1 MDWLYPFAIL
11 IGTIITLMGL
21 GLPVAF
27 AFFAT
32 NILGLVLFFGGQ
44 RGITQMVSNFS
55 EAVGTYALAPLPMF
69 LVMGSLYFRSG
80 LGERVIHALDIAVG
94 NLRGRLSYVV
104 LMAGA
109 IFAALSG
116 SSLANAGMMSS
127 LMAPE
132 MLKRDYKPHMAYGPV
147 LGAGNLAVIIPP
159 STLAVLLGSLAQI
172 DVGALLI
179 AGILP
184 GLLLTAMFC
193 GLIWFQT
200 HIDPEAA
207 PQYPVPPVSGREK
220 WRGILVN
227 ILPMSFLVF
236 TVVGTIIL
244 GIATP
249 TESAGL
255 GCAGVA
261 LLLVVYRKFSWAVV
275 WQSLDDAMKV
285 TGMTFLIISASMTF
299 SQIFAFS
306 GASSGFISTV
316 TGMELGYYSIILM
329 MVLIILV
336 LGMFMDQVSMMLITL
351 PLFMP
356 FAAQYGFDTVWLGL
370 ILLLAFEVGLSTPPF
385 GLLLYVVMGSAQGEM
400 SLKTVALAAAPY
412 VALTLVLIVLVV
424 IFPQLALLLPS
435 LI

>member
-132 MLKRDYKPHMAYGPV
+132 MLKRNYKPHMAYGPV

-200 HIDPEAA
+200 YIDPEAA
-207 PQYPVPPVSGREK
+207 PQYPVPQVSGREK
-220 WRGILVN
+220 WRGVLIN

-261 LLLVVYRKFSWAVV
+261 LLLVVYRRFSWAVV

-306 GASSGFISTV
+306 GASNGFINAII
-316 TGMELGYYSIILM
+316 GMELGYYGIILL

-385 GLLLYVVMGSAQGEM
+385 GLLLYVVMGSAQGDM
-400 SLKTVALAAAPY
+400 SLKTVAFAAAPY

>member
-32 NILGLVLFFGGQ
+32 NILGLMLFFGGQ
-44 RGITQMVSNFS
+44 RGITQMVANFS

-132 MLKRDYKPHMAYGPV
+132 MLKRNYKPHMAYGPV

-184 GLLLTAMFC
+184 GLLLTVMFC

-200 HIDPEAA
+200 KIDPEAA
-207 PQYPVPPVSGREK
+207 PQYPVPEVSGREK
-220 WRGILVN
+220 WRGVLVN

-255 GCAGVA
+255 GCVGVA
-261 LLLVVYRKFSWAVV
+261 ALLVVYRKFSWSVV

-306 GASSGFISTV
+306 GASNGFINAV
-316 TGMELGYYSIILM
+316 IGLELGRYGIILL
-329 MVLIILV
+329 MVLVILV

-385 GLLLYVVMGSAQGEM
+385 GLLLYVVMGSASGDM
-400 SLKTVALAAAPY
+400 GLKTVAMAALPY
-412 VALTLVLIVLVV
+412 VLLTLVLIVLVV
-424 IFPQLALLLPS
+424 VFPQLALLLPS

>member
-1 MDWLYPFAIL
+1 MDWIFPFAIL
-11 IGTIITLMGL
+11 IGAIITLMGL

-32 NILGLVLFFGGQ
+32 NILGLMLFFGGQ
-44 RGITQMVSNFS
+44 RGVTQMVANFS

-132 MLKRDYKPHMAYGPV
+132 MLKRNYKPHMAYGPV

-184 GLLLTAMFC
+184 GLLLTVMFC

-200 HIDPEAA
+200 KIDPDAA
-207 PQYPVPPVSGREK
+207 PQWVADGVLVHSVGRRPPPPPELTQTGISG
-220 WRGILVN
+220 
-227 ILPMSFLVF
+227 P
-236 TVVGTIIL
+236 
-244 GIATP
+244 
-249 TESAGL
+249 AGL
-255 GCAGVA
+255 GPGKTARHPGQHPADVVSGLHRGRHHHPGHCHAHGIGGAWLRGGGAAAGHLSQVQLVGGLAVA
-261 LLLVVYRKFSWAVV
+261 GRRDEGDGDDLPDHLGLDDVFADLRLFRGVQWLHQLDHRVGAGALRHHPADGAGDPGAGDVHGSG
-275 WQSLDDAMKV
+275 LDDA
-285 TGMTFLIISASMTF
+285 
-299 SQIFAFS
+299 
-306 GASSGFISTV
+306 
-316 TGMELGYYSIILM
+316 
-329 MVLIILV
+329 
-336 LGMFMDQVSMMLITL
+336 DH
-351 PLFMP
+351 
-356 FAAQYGFDTVWLGL
+356 
-370 ILLLAFEVGLSTPPF
+370 
-385 GLLLYVVMGSAQGEM
+385 
-400 SLKTVALAAAPY
+400 AAA
-412 VALTLVLIVLVV
+412 VHALRGAIRL
-424 IFPQLALLLPS
+424 
-435 LI
+435 